1 MPCHIGKC
9 SAETLV
15 PSTAISAKFVTE
27 LICRNGILYFPAD
40 RIDPSYSLVLIFLL
54 IDLEDVP
61 LGSRPLSMI
70 GATTLSMD
78 VIPDEEDDL
87 TLAPPHGNNLANKT
101 SEDTVSC
108 KYNSANIRFTVR
120 GL

>member
-1 MPCHIGKC
+1 M
-9 SAETLV
+9 
-15 PSTAISAKFVTE
+15 
-27 LICRNGILYFPAD
+27 LYFPAD
-40 RIDPSYSLVLIFLL
+40 LNEPSYSLILIFLL

-61 LGSRPLSMI
+61 LDSRPLSMI

-87 TLAPPHGNNLANKT
+87 AMAPPHGNNLANKT

-108 KYNSANIRFTVR
+108 RYNSANIRFAMR